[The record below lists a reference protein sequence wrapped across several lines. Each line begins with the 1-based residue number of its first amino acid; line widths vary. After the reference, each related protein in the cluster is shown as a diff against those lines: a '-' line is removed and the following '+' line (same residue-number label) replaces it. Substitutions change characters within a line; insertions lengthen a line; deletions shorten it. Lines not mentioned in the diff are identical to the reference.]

1 MKKLFEQIVKFGIV
15 GAIAFVIDY
24 AVLFVLV
31 QFLHM
36 DSIIAATISFT
47 VSVIFNYLASMK
59 YVFVGRAD
67 QSKQT
72 QFIIFIVLSVIG
84 LGIND
89 GIMWILNGILSP
101 FIPTYYYLVSKIVAT
116 AIVMVW
122 NFVSRKIFLEEKNQ
136 GMKMQHKGT
145 KNPDTPLNVC
155 PDFLCLIMLCNKCH
169 SLSPK
174 AWRIRDF
181 KFLPVCRNFICN
193 HAVHFLSCGYR
204 TVQLIFS
211 ALCKLC

>member
-1 MKKLFEQIVKFGIV
+1 MKKLLEQIVKFGIV
-15 GAIAFVIDY
+15 GALAFVIDY

-31 QFLHM
+31 QFCGM

-67 QSKQT
+67 QSKRT

-89 GIMWILNGILSP
+89 GIMWLLNDILKG

-122 NFVSRKIFLEEKNQ
+122 NFISRKIFLEEKN
-136 GMKMQHKGT
+136 
-145 KNPDTPLNVC
+145 PE
-155 PDFLCLIMLCNKCH
+155 NKQ
-169 SLSPK
+169 
-174 AWRIRDF
+174 A
-181 KFLPVCRNFICN
+181 
-193 HAVHFLSCGYR
+193 
-204 TVQLIFS
+204 
-211 ALCKLC
+211 